1 MSKNKITLKEVFT
14 TIIWPR
20 KKLLFIGLFL
30 IIISK
35 ASGLVTPI
43 IMKTFVN
50 DALGKDMDLT
60 LQIVGIVIGAILVNS
75 ITSYLLT
82 RLIGVEAQS
91 LIAELRTKVQK
102 KVLTL
107 PINYF
112 DNNKSGALVSRIMT
126 DVEGVRNLVGTGF
139 VQLIGGILASVAA
152 FAYLIT
158 ISFKLTIFVL
168 LPMALFGVIA
178 MKAFGYIRPIFR
190 ERGKKSAEV
199 SGRLTE
205 SLSGIRVIKGFG
217 AEKQELNIF
226 SKGVNEIF
234 LLVKKSMT
242 AQALMSSSG
251 VLMMGLASAGV
262 MGIGSYLGLDN
273 GEFISYTAMIAFL
286 VAPIIQIGNIGSQ
299 FTEAFAGLDRT
310 EEIMSMS
317 PEEDEQ
323 IRTTVLE
330 TINGDIE
337 FKDVSFA
344 YEKDTEV
351 IHHISFKAEK
361 GSMTALVGTSGSG
374 KSTIA
379 GLAASF
385 LNPQSGKIT
394 IDGVDLSTVKLSSYR
409 KRLGVVLQ
417 DDFLFEGTIKQNI
430 LFSNPQASNEEL
442 LEAIKAANVHEFT
455 DRFEEGIETVIGE
468 RGVKLSGGQRQ
479 RITIAR
485 AIIANPRILILD
497 EATSNLDNESES
509 LIQESLKKLMNG
521 RTTFVIAHRLSTIR
535 QADQILVI
543 ENGEIVEKGTHDKLL
558 KIEGRYHKLHK
569 YQARI

>member
-1 MSKNKITLKEVFT
+1 MNKNKVTFAKAFK

-20 KKLLFIGLFL
+20 KKLLFIGIFL

-35 ASGLVTPI
+35 AAGLVTPI
-43 IMKTFVN
+43 MMKPFVN
-50 DALGKDMDLT
+50 NALGKDMDLT
-60 LQIVGIVIGAILVNS
+60 LQIVSIVIVSILINS
-75 ITSYLLT
+75 LTSYLLT
-82 RLIGVEAQS
+82 RFIGVEAQH

-112 DNNKSGALVSRIMT
+112 DNNKSGALVSRIMS

-168 LPMALFGVIA
+168 LPMALFAVIA
-178 MKAFGYIRPIFR
+178 LKAFSYIRPIFR

-205 SLSGIRVIKGFG
+205 SLNGIRVIKGFG
-217 AEKQELNIF
+217 AEDQELYVFKN
-226 SKGVNEIF
+226 GVDEIF
-234 LLVKKSMT
+234 QLVKKSMT

-251 VLMMGLASAGV
+251 VLMIGLASAGV
-262 MGIGSYLGLDN
+262 MGIGSFLGLNN
-273 GEFISYTAMIAFL
+273 GEFISYTAMIAFM
-286 VAPIIQIGNIGSQ
+286 VAPILQIGNIGSQ

-310 EEIMSMS
+310 EEIMSLN
-317 PEEDEQ
+317 PEEDQE
-323 IRTTVLE
+323 IRTVELNSIDGE
-330 TINGDIE
+330 VIFN
-337 FKDVSFA
+337 DVSFS
-344 YEKDTEV
+344 YLEDSEV
-351 IHHISFKAEK
+351 IKNISFKAKK
-361 GSMTALVGTSGSG
+361 GSVTALVGTSGSG

-385 LNPQSGKIT
+385 LNPNSGNIT
-394 IDGVDLSTVKLSSYR
+394 IDGVDLSKVKLSSYR
-409 KRLGVVLQ
+409 KKLGVVLQ
-417 DDFLFEGTIKQNI
+417 DDFLFEGSIKDNI
-430 LFSNPQASNEEL
+430 LFSKPNASKKQL
-442 LEAIKAANVHEFT
+442 DDAVIAASVNEFT
-455 DRFEEGIETVIGE
+455 DRFEDGIDTLIGE

-485 AIIANPRILILD
+485 AIIADPRILILD

-509 LIQESLKKLMNG
+509 LIQESLKKLMKG

-543 ENGEIVEKGTHDKLL
+543 ENGKIAEKGTHDKLL
-558 KIEGRYHKLHK
+558 FLEGRYYNLHK

>member
-1 MSKNKITLKEVFT
+1 MSKSKVTFGKAFK

-20 KKLLFIGLFL
+20 KKLLFVGLFL
-30 IIISK
+30 IIISR

-43 IMKTFVN
+43 IMKPFVN
-50 DALGKDMDLT
+50 NALGKDMNLT
-60 LQIVGIVIGAILVNS
+60 FQIVGIVIFSVFINS
-75 ITSYLLT
+75 LTSYLLT
-82 RLIGVEAQS
+82 RFIGVEAQY

-102 KVLTL
+102 KILTL

-112 DNNKSGALVSRIMT
+112 DNNKSGTLVSRVMT

-139 VQLIGGILASVAA
+139 VQLIGGVLASIAA

-168 LPMALFGVIA
+168 LPMALFAVIA

-205 SLSGIRVIKGFG
+205 SLNGIRVIKGFG
-217 AEKQELNIF
+217 AEEQELTIF
-226 SKGVNEIF
+226 SNGVNEIF
-234 LLVKKSMT
+234 QLVKKSMT
-242 AQALMSSSG
+242 AQALMASAG
-251 VLMMGLASAGV
+251 VLMIGLASAGV

-273 GEFISYTAMIAFL
+273 GEFISYTAMIAFM

-310 EEIMSMS
+310 EEIMSMN
-317 PEEDEQ
+317 PEEDEDV
-323 IRTTVLE
+323 RTIKLDA
-330 TINGDIE
+330 IKGDIS
-337 FKDVSFA
+337 FNNVSFS
-344 YEKDTEV
+344 YEEGNEV
-351 IHHISFKAEK
+351 IHNITFQAKK

-379 GLAASF
+379 GMAASF

-394 IDGVDLSTVKLSSYR
+394 IDGIDLSKVKLSSYR
-409 KRLGVVLQ
+409 KKLGVVLQ

-430 LFSNPQASNEEL
+430 LFSNPEASKEEL
-442 LEAIKAANVHEFT
+442 MEAIKSANVHEFT
-455 DRFEEGIETVIGE
+455 DRFDDGIETLIGE

-485 AIIANPRILILD
+485 AIIANPKILILD

-509 LIQESLKKLMNG
+509 LIQESLKKLMSG

-543 ENGEIVEKGTHDKLL
+543 EDGNIAEEGTHDKLL
-558 KIEGRYHKLHK
+558 AKKGRYYKLHK

>member
-1 MSKNKITLKEVFT
+1 MSKNKITLKEVFR

-75 ITSYLLT
+75 VTSYLLT

-337 FKDVSFA
+337 FKNVSFA
-344 YEKDTEV
+344 YEEDTEV

-430 LFSNPQASNEEL
+430 LFSKPEASNEEL
-442 LEAIKAANVHEFT
+442 LEAIEAANVHEFT
-455 DRFEEGIETVIGE
+455 DRFEDGIETVIGE

>member
-1 MSKNKITLKEVFT
+1 MIKSKITFKKVFK

-20 KKLLFIGLFL
+20 KKLLFIGFLL
-30 IIISK
+30 IIISR

-50 DALGKDMDLT
+50 DALGKDMELT
-60 LQIVGIVIGAILVNS
+60 FQIVLIVIGAILVNS
-75 ITSYLLT
+75 LTSYLLT
-82 RLIGVEAQS
+82 RLVGVEAQF

-139 VQLIGGILASVAA
+139 VQMIGGVLASVAA
-152 FAYLIT
+152 LTYLIT
-158 ISFKLTIFVL
+158 ISFKLTVFVL
-168 LPMALFGVIA
+168 LPMVLFGVIA

-217 AEKQELNIF
+217 AENQELNIF

-234 LLVKKSMT
+234 ELVKKSMT
-242 AQALMSSSG
+242 AQALISSSG
-251 VLMMGLASAGV
+251 VLMIGIASAGV

-310 EEIMSMS
+310 EEIMSMD
-317 PEEDEQ
+317 PEEDEKVRTIEIDQ
-323 IRTTVLE
+323 I
-330 TINGDIE
+330 IGDIT
-337 FKDVSFA
+337 FKNVSFS
-344 YEKDTEV
+344 YKEGNKV
-351 IHHISFKAEK
+351 IHDISFQAKK

-385 LNPQSGKIT
+385 LNPQSGTIT
-394 IDGVDLSTVKLSSYR
+394 VDGIDLSTIKLSCYR
-409 KRLGVVLQ
+409 KKLGVVLQ

-430 LFSNPQASNEEL
+430 LFSSPKASNEEL
-442 LEAIKAANVHEFT
+442 MEAIKSANVNEFT
-455 DRFEEGIETVIGE
+455 DWFEDGIDTLIGE

-485 AIIANPRILILD
+485 AILANPKILILD

-543 ENGEIVEKGTHDKLL
+543 EEGKITEVGTHDNLL
-558 KIEGRYHKLHK
+558 AKKGRYYNLHK

>member
-1 MSKNKITLKEVFT
+1 MSKSKVTFGKAFK

-20 KKLLFIGLFL
+20 KKLLFVGLFL
-30 IIISK
+30 IIISR

-43 IMKTFVN
+43 IMKPFVN
-50 DALGKDMDLT
+50 NALGKDMNLT
-60 LQIVGIVIGAILVNS
+60 FQIVGIVIFSVFINS
-75 ITSYLLT
+75 LTSYLLT
-82 RLIGVEAQS
+82 RFIGVEAQY

-102 KVLTL
+102 KILTL

-112 DNNKSGALVSRIMT
+112 DNNKSGALVSRVMT

-139 VQLIGGILASVAA
+139 VQLIGGVLASVAA

-168 LPMALFGVIA
+168 LPMALFAVIA

-205 SLSGIRVIKGFG
+205 SLNGIRVIKGFG
-217 AEKQELNIF
+217 AEKQELTIF
-226 SKGVNEIF
+226 SSGVNEIF
-234 LLVKKSMT
+234 QLVKKSMT
-242 AQALMSSSG
+242 AQALMASAG
-251 VLMMGLASAGV
+251 VLMIGLASAGV

-273 GEFISYTAMIAFL
+273 GEFISFTAMIAFM

-310 EEIMSMS
+310 EEIMSMD
-317 PEEDEQ
+317 PEEDEDV
-323 IRTTVLE
+323 RTIKLDA
-330 TINGDIE
+330 IKGDIS
-337 FKDVSFA
+337 FKNVSFS
-344 YEKDTEV
+344 YEEGTEV
-351 IHHISFKAEK
+351 IHNITFQAKK

-379 GLAASF
+379 GMAASF

-394 IDGVDLSTVKLSSYR
+394 IDGIDLSKVKLSSYR
-409 KRLGVVLQ
+409 KKLGVVLQ

-430 LFSNPQASNEEL
+430 LFSNPKASNEEL
-442 LEAIKAANVHEFT
+442 MEAIKSANVHEFT
-455 DRFEEGIETVIGE
+455 DRFDDGIETLIGE

-509 LIQESLKKLMNG
+509 LIQESLKKLMSG

-543 ENGEIVEKGTHDKLL
+543 EDGNIAEEGTHDKLL
-558 KIEGRYHKLHK
+558 AKKGRYYKLHK

>member
-1 MSKNKITLKEVFT
+1 MSKNKITLKEVFR

-75 ITSYLLT
+75 VTSYLLT

-337 FKDVSFA
+337 FKNVSFA
-344 YEKDTEV
+344 YEEDTEV

-361 GSMTALVGTSGSG
+361 GYMTALVGTSGSG

-430 LFSNPQASNEEL
+430 LFSKPEANNEEL
-442 LEAIKAANVHEFT
+442 LEAIEAANVHEFT
-455 DRFEEGIETVIGE
+455 DRFEHGIETVIGE

>member
-1 MSKNKITLKEVFT
+1 MSKNKITLKEVFR

>member
-1 MSKNKITLKEVFT
+1 MSKNKITLKEVFR

-35 ASGLVTPI
+35 SSGLVTPI

-430 LFSNPQASNEEL
+430 LFSNPEASNEEL

>member
-1 MSKNKITLKEVFT
+1 MSKSKVTFGKAFK

-20 KKLLFIGLFL
+20 KKLLFVGLFL
-30 IIISK
+30 IIISR

-43 IMKTFVN
+43 IMKPFVN
-50 DALGKDMDLT
+50 NALGKDMNLT
-60 LQIVGIVIGAILVNS
+60 FQIVSIVIFSVFINS
-75 ITSYLLT
+75 LTSYLLT
-82 RLIGVEAQS
+82 RFIGVEAQY

-102 KVLTL
+102 KILTL

-112 DNNKSGALVSRIMT
+112 DNNKSGALVSRVMT

-139 VQLIGGILASVAA
+139 VQLIGGVLASIAA

-168 LPMALFGVIA
+168 LPMALFAVIA

-205 SLSGIRVIKGFG
+205 SLNGIRVIKGFG
-217 AEKQELNIF
+217 AEEQELTIF
-226 SKGVNEIF
+226 SNGVNEIF
-234 LLVKKSMT
+234 QLVKKSMT
-242 AQALMSSSG
+242 AQALMASAG
-251 VLMMGLASAGV
+251 VLMIGLASAGV

-273 GEFISYTAMIAFL
+273 GEFISYTAMIAFM

-310 EEIMSMS
+310 EEIMSMN
-317 PEEDEQ
+317 PEEDEDV
-323 IRTTVLE
+323 RTIKLDSIKGE
-330 TINGDIE
+330 IS
-337 FKDVSFA
+337 FKNVSFS
-344 YEKDTEV
+344 YEEGNEV
-351 IHHISFKAEK
+351 IHNITFQAKK

-379 GLAASF
+379 GMAASF

-394 IDGVDLSTVKLSSYR
+394 IDGIDLSKVKLSSYR
-409 KRLGVVLQ
+409 KKLGVVLQ

-430 LFSNPQASNEEL
+430 LFSNPEATKEEL
-442 LEAIKAANVHEFT
+442 TEAIKSANVHEFT
-455 DRFEEGIETVIGE
+455 DKFDDGIETLIGE

-485 AIIANPRILILD
+485 AIIASPRILILD

-509 LIQESLKKLMNG
+509 LIQESLKTLMKG

-535 QADQILVI
+535 QADQILVV
-543 ENGEIVEKGTHDKLL
+543 ENGKIAEKGTHEKLL
-558 KIEGRYHKLHK
+558 SFEGIYYKLHK

>member
-1 MSKNKITLKEVFT
+1 MSKNKITLKEVFR

-75 ITSYLLT
+75 VTSYLLT

-139 VQLIGGILASVAA
+139 VQLIGGILASIAA

-337 FKDVSFA
+337 FKNVSFA
-344 YEKDTEV
+344 YEEDTEV

-430 LFSNPQASNEEL
+430 LFSKPEASNEEL
-442 LEAIKAANVHEFT
+442 LEAIEAANVHEFT
-455 DRFEEGIETVIGE
+455 DRFEHGIETVIGE

>member
-1 MSKNKITLKEVFT
+1 MSKSKVTFGKAFK

-20 KKLLFIGLFL
+20 KKLLFVGLFL
-30 IIISK
+30 IIISRT
-35 ASGLVTPI
+35 SGLVTPI
-43 IMKTFVN
+43 LMKPFVN
-50 DALGKDMDLT
+50 NALGKDMNLT
-60 LQIVGIVIGAILVNS
+60 FQIVGIVVFSVFINS
-75 ITSYLLT
+75 LTSYLLT
-82 RLIGVEAQS
+82 RFIGVEAQY

-102 KVLTL
+102 KILTL

-112 DNNKSGALVSRIMT
+112 DNNKSGALVSRVMT

-139 VQLIGGILASVAA
+139 VQLIGGSLASIAA
-152 FAYLIT
+152 FTYLIT

-168 LPMALFGVIA
+168 LPMALFAVIA

-205 SLSGIRVIKGFG
+205 SLNGIRVIKGFG
-217 AEKQELNIF
+217 AEEQELTIF
-226 SKGVNEIF
+226 SNGVNEIF
-234 LLVKKSMT
+234 QLVKKSMT
-242 AQALMSSSG
+242 AQALMASAG
-251 VLMMGLASAGV
+251 VLMIGLASAGV
-262 MGIGSYLGLDN
+262 MGIGSYLGLNN
-273 GEFISYTAMIAFL
+273 GEFISYTAMIAFM

-310 EEIMSMS
+310 EEIMSMD
-317 PEEDEQ
+317 PEEDEN
-323 IRTTVLE
+323 IRNIELDS
-330 TINGDIE
+330 INGDIS
-337 FKDVSFA
+337 FINVSFS
-344 YEKDTEV
+344 YKEGNEV
-351 IHHISFKAEK
+351 IHNINFEAKK

-394 IDGVDLSTVKLSSYR
+394 IDGIDLSKVKLSSYR
-409 KRLGVVLQ
+409 KKLGVVLQ

-430 LFSNPQASNEEL
+430 LFSNPKASDEEL
-442 LEAIKAANVHEFT
+442 VEAIKSANVHEFS
-455 DRFEEGIETVIGE
+455 DRFVDGIDTLIGE

-509 LIQESLKKLMNG
+509 LIQESLKKLMSG

-535 QADQILVI
+535 QADQILV
-543 ENGEIVEKGTHDKLL
+543 VEEGHIAEEGTHNKLL
-558 KIEGRYHKLHK
+558 AKKGRYYKLHK

>member
-1 MSKNKITLKEVFT
+1 MSKNKITLKEVFR

-75 ITSYLLT
+75 VTSYLLT

-337 FKDVSFA
+337 FKNVSFA
-344 YEKDTEV
+344 YEEDTEV

-430 LFSNPQASNEEL
+430 LFSKPEASNEEL
-442 LEAIKAANVHEFT
+442 LEAIEAANVHEFT
-455 DRFEEGIETVIGE
+455 DRFEDGIETVIGE

-535 QADQILVI
+535 QADQLFVI

>member
-1 MSKNKITLKEVFT
+1 MSKSKVTFGKAFK

-20 KKLLFIGLFL
+20 KKLLFVGLFL
-30 IIISK
+30 IIISR

-43 IMKTFVN
+43 IMKPFVN
-50 DALGKDMDLT
+50 NALGKDMNLT
-60 LQIVGIVIGAILVNS
+60 FQIVGIVIFSVFINS
-75 ITSYLLT
+75 LTSYLLT
-82 RLIGVEAQS
+82 RFIGVEAQY

-102 KVLTL
+102 KILTL

-112 DNNKSGALVSRIMT
+112 DNNKSGTLVSRVMT

-139 VQLIGGILASVAA
+139 VQLIGGVLASIAA

-168 LPMALFGVIA
+168 LPMALFAVIA

-205 SLSGIRVIKGFG
+205 SLNGIRVIKGFG
-217 AEKQELNIF
+217 AEEQELTIF
-226 SKGVNEIF
+226 SNGVNEIF
-234 LLVKKSMT
+234 QLVKKSMT
-242 AQALMSSSG
+242 AQALMASAG
-251 VLMMGLASAGV
+251 VLMIGLASAGV

-273 GEFISYTAMIAFL
+273 GEFISYTAMIAFM

-310 EEIMSMS
+310 EEIMSMD
-317 PEEDEQ
+317 PEEDEDV
-323 IRTTVLE
+323 RTIKLDA
-330 TINGDIE
+330 IKGDIS
-337 FKDVSFA
+337 FNNVSFS
-344 YEKDTEV
+344 YEEGTEV
-351 IHHISFKAEK
+351 IHNITFQAKK

-379 GLAASF
+379 GMAASF

-394 IDGVDLSTVKLSSYR
+394 IDGIDLSKVKLSSYR
-409 KRLGVVLQ
+409 KKLGVVLQ

-430 LFSNPQASNEEL
+430 LFSNPEASKEEL
-442 LEAIKAANVHEFT
+442 MEAIKSANVHEFT
-455 DRFEEGIETVIGE
+455 DRFDDGIETLIGE

-485 AIIANPRILILD
+485 AIIANPKILILD

-535 QADQILVI
+535 QADKILVI
-543 ENGEIVEKGTHDKLL
+543 ENGNIAEEGTHDNLL
-558 KIEGRYHKLHK
+558 AKKGRYYKLHK

>member
-1 MSKNKITLKEVFT
+1 MSKSKVTFGKAFK

-20 KKLLFIGLFL
+20 KKLLFVGLFL
-30 IIISK
+30 IIISR

-43 IMKTFVN
+43 IMKPFVN
-50 DALGKDMDLT
+50 NALGKDMNLT
-60 LQIVGIVIGAILVNS
+60 FQIVGIVIFSVFINS
-75 ITSYLLT
+75 LTSYLLT
-82 RLIGVEAQS
+82 RFIGVEAQY

-102 KVLTL
+102 KILTL

-112 DNNKSGALVSRIMT
+112 DNNKSGTLVSRVMT

-139 VQLIGGILASVAA
+139 VQLIGGVLASIAA

-168 LPMALFGVIA
+168 LPMALFAVIA

-205 SLSGIRVIKGFG
+205 SLNGIRVIKGFG
-217 AEKQELNIF
+217 AEEQELTIF
-226 SKGVNEIF
+226 SNGVNEIF
-234 LLVKKSMT
+234 QLVKKSMT
-242 AQALMSSSG
+242 AQALMASAG
-251 VLMMGLASAGV
+251 VLMIGLASAGV

-273 GEFISYTAMIAFL
+273 GEFISYTAMIAFM

-310 EEIMSMS
+310 EEIMSMN
-317 PEEDEQ
+317 PEEDEDV
-323 IRTTVLE
+323 RTIKLDA
-330 TINGDIE
+330 IKGDIS
-337 FKDVSFA
+337 FNNVSFS
-344 YEKDTEV
+344 YEEGTEV
-351 IHHISFKAEK
+351 IHNITFQAKK

-379 GLAASF
+379 GMAASF

-394 IDGVDLSTVKLSSYR
+394 IDGIDLSKVKLSSYR
-409 KRLGVVLQ
+409 KKLGVVLQ

-430 LFSNPQASNEEL
+430 LFSNPEASKEEL
-442 LEAIKAANVHEFT
+442 MEAIKSANVHEFT
-455 DRFEEGIETVIGE
+455 DRFDDGIETLIGE

-509 LIQESLKKLMNG
+509 LIQESLKKLMSG

-543 ENGEIVEKGTHDKLL
+543 EDGNIAEEGTHDKLL
-558 KIEGRYHKLHK
+558 AKKGRYYKLHK

>member
-1 MSKNKITLKEVFT
+1 MNKNKVTFRKAFK

-20 KKLLFIGLFL
+20 KKLLFIGIFL

-35 ASGLVTPI
+35 AAGLVTPI
-43 IMKTFVN
+43 MMKPFVN
-50 DALGKDMDLT
+50 NALGKDMDLT
-60 LQIVGIVIGAILVNS
+60 LQIVSIVIVSIIINS
-75 ITSYLLT
+75 LTSYLLT
-82 RLIGVEAQS
+82 RFIGVEAQH

-112 DNNKSGALVSRIMT
+112 DNNKSGALVSRIMS

-168 LPMALFGVIA
+168 LPMALFAVIA
-178 MKAFGYIRPIFR
+178 LKAFSYIRPIFR

-205 SLSGIRVIKGFG
+205 SLNGIRVIKGFG
-217 AEKQELNIF
+217 AENQELHVFKN
-226 SKGVNEIF
+226 GVDEIF
-234 LLVKKSMT
+234 QLVKKSMT

-251 VLMMGLASAGV
+251 VLMIGLASAGV
-262 MGIGSYLGLDN
+262 MGIGSFLGLNN
-273 GEFISYTAMIAFL
+273 GEFISYTAMIAFM
-286 VAPIIQIGNIGSQ
+286 VAPILQLGNIGSQ

-310 EEIMSMS
+310 EEIMSLN
-317 PEEDEQ
+317 PEEDQE
-323 IRTTVLE
+323 IRTVELNSIDGE
-330 TINGDIE
+330 VIFN
-337 FKDVSFA
+337 DVSFS
-344 YEKDTEV
+344 YLEDSEV
-351 IHHISFKAEK
+351 IKNISFKAKK
-361 GSMTALVGTSGSG
+361 GSVTALVGTSGSG

-385 LNPQSGKIT
+385 LNPNSGNIT
-394 IDGVDLSTVKLSSYR
+394 IDGVDLSKVKLSSYR
-409 KRLGVVLQ
+409 KKLGVVLQ
-417 DDFLFEGTIKQNI
+417 DDFLFEGSIKDNI
-430 LFSNPQASNEEL
+430 LFSKPNASKKQLDNA
-442 LEAIKAANVHEFT
+442 AIAASVNEFT
-455 DRFEEGIETVIGE
+455 DRFEDGIDTLIGE

-479 RITIAR
+479 RVTIAR
-485 AIIANPRILILD
+485 AIIADPRILILD

-509 LIQESLKKLMNG
+509 LIQESLKKLMKG

-543 ENGEIVEKGTHDKLL
+543 ENGKIAEKGTHDKLL
-558 KIEGRYHKLHK
+558 SLEGRYYNLHK